1 MYKLRTSLKKDDV
14 IKINQITQEV
24 DYGISEVSKTKLHGR
39 YNSSKLGKEL
49 KKKKPEAFLHS
60 NKVWKKESFKS

>member
-1 MYKLRTSLKKDDV
+1 M
-14 IKINQITQEV
+14 NQITQEV

-39 YNSSKLGKEL
+39 SSKLGKEL
-49 KKKKPEAFLHS
+49 KGKKPKAFLHS